1 MPSIT
6 EYWKPLAA
14 DMDPSAGIEEEY
26 HHKSNRVY
34 CWKGL
39 RFSARQDLDGFARFS
54 DYGIEGVVPSELLP
68 PEVNAKF
75 SSKPAEKVKRL
86 KREDSKGASAQ
97 PKEPQVAATPETDGG
112 GSGGDP
118 EEGAVPM
125 DSDNAAEDGQ
135 KRSPEEVSG
144 PESGQCEPE
153 TDADDNMKT
162 ETTSRDARAGEK

>member
-1 MPSIT
+1 
-6 EYWKPLAA
+6 
-14 DMDPSAGIEEEY
+14 MDS
-26 HHKSNRVY
+26 V
-34 CWKGL
+34 
-39 RFSARQDLDGFARFS
+39 
-54 DYGIEGVVPSELLP
+54 
-68 PEVNAKF
+68 
-75 SSKPAEKVKRL
+75 
-86 KREDSKGASAQ
+86 
-97 PKEPQVAATPETDGG
+97 QVAATPETDGG

-153 TDADDNMKT
+153 TDTDDIMKT